1 MSFINPIFLFATS
14 AALLPILYHLIRKIR
29 ARKVKFSS
37 LLFLIATPKALI
49 KKRRLRDLLLLII
62 RACILGFLALS
73 FARPFIP
80 REKIPLVSQISDKS
94 VVILLDN
101 SYSMQYGN
109 LFERAQKEAVKV
121 IDNAGIAD
129 ECAVVVFSDKPQQVS
144 ELSNNFVLHKNIV
157 MNTVTVSNH
166 TTDLYKPLRL
176 AEEIL
181 KDARHQERC
190 IVLISDFQSNGW
202 SSQFENWNI
211 EQNITFIPKK
221 IAEEKVTNFYINK
234 FTHNQKR
241 IGEATAVQYRLQIS
255 TQGSVPEQVKE
266 VSLWVNG
273 REVDKKMMGTVQSHQ
288 VFFQQTNLREGSY
301 QGYVM
306 LNKDNLIV
314 DNFNYFSF
322 LIEKRPS
329 ILCIDSA
336 PKSLQSNAFFLKNC
350 FSMGEQTLYDF
361 SAGGNERL
369 TPDILKNNDVVFL
382 TNVSSLTSQQVILLK
397 EFVEKGGGI
406 IISFGGQTNLK
417 QFSRN
422 LSELGI
428 GSLNEKVAARTL
440 QSSDAIIGEVDLK
453 HPIFSVFAQSGTGDI
468 SRPRFREYMK
478 VIPDT
483 NAVVIG
489 KYDTNDAFM
498 IERIFGK
505 GKILVF
511 TSTLNTEWG
520 DFPVNEIY
528 LPFVYQLVKYILSS
542 SEMKNTFLVGD
553 PVSLY
558 GRPGD
563 EWEVKTPDEKFFKVT
578 MDKSGT
584 GYFRETEIP
593 GNYKAAHGNAQR
605 YFSVNVETLES
616 DLTSKDEAEVY
627 TAVAGQKNQA
637 ETRMKLAN
645 FRNIAEEEKDQKLW
659 RYILLF
665 IIMLF
670 LFETFFANRKVDTK
684 FRQNQK

>member
-1 MSFINPIFLFATS
+1 MSFINPTFLFAVG

-37 LLFLIATPKALI
+37 LLFLKATPKALI
-49 KKRRLRDLLLLII
+49 KRRKLRDLILLVI

-80 REKIPLVSQISDKS
+80 QEKIPLISQIQDKS

-109 LFERAQKEAVKV
+109 HFKRAKEEAVKI
-121 IDNAGIAD
+121 IDNAGNDD
-129 ECAVVVFSDKPQQVS
+129 EFAVVVFSDKPQQVS
-144 ELSNNFVLHKNIV
+144 ELSNNIALHKNIL
-157 MNTVTVSNH
+157 MNAVTVSNR
-166 TTDLYKPLRL
+166 TTDLYNPLKI

-181 KDARHQERC
+181 KDAKHRERR

-211 EQNITFIPKK
+211 EHNITFIPIK
-221 IAEEKVTNFYINK
+221 IAEGKVTNAYINK
-234 FTHNQKR
+234 FSLKQKR
-241 IGEATAVQYRLQIS
+241 IGEAIVVQFGLQIS
-255 TQGSVPEQVKE
+255 MQGIIPDQAKE
-266 VSLWVNG
+266 VSLWLNG
-273 REVDKKMMGTVQSHQ
+273 REIDKKKVESSQSHQ
-288 VFFQQTNLREGSY
+288 VFFQQMNLREGNY

-306 LNKDNLIV
+306 LNEDNLSI

-322 LIEKRPS
+322 TVEKRPS
-329 ILCIDSA
+329 IFCIDGS
-336 PKSLQSNAFFLKNC
+336 PKSLQSNAFFLEKC
-350 FSMGEQTLYDF
+350 FSMGEQSLYDF
-361 SAGGNERL
+361 SVGGIGRL
-369 TPDILKNNDVVFL
+369 TPNLLKNCNVVFL
-382 TNVSSLTSQQVILLK
+382 TNESSLTNQQVTLLK

-406 IISFGGQTNLK
+406 IISFGEQTNLK

-422 LSELGI
+422 LSDLGI
-428 GSLNEKVAARTL
+428 GSLDDKVSVRTL
-440 QSSDAIIGEVDLK
+440 RSSNGIIGEIDFK
-453 HPIFSVFAQSGTGDI
+453 HPIFSVFAKSGTGDI
-468 SRPRFREYMK
+468 SRPRFREYIK

-489 KYDTNDAFM
+489 KYDTDDAFM

-528 LPFVYQLVKYILSS
+528 LPFLYQLVKYILFS
-542 SEMKNTFLVGD
+542 SEMKNTFAVGEF
-553 PVSLY
+553 VSLN
-558 GRPGD
+558 GRSGG
-563 EWEVKTPDEKFFKVT
+563 EWEVNTPGKKIFKVT
-578 MDKSGT
+578 MDETGT
-584 GYFRETEIP
+584 GYFHETEVP
-593 GNYKAAHGNAQR
+593 GNYMAAHSNEQR
-605 YFSVNVETLES
+605 YFSVNVETRES
-616 DLTSKDEAEVY
+616 DLTSKDEVEVY
-627 TAVAGQKNQA
+627 TAVAGSINQA
-637 ETRMKLAN
+637 KNEMKIENLGN
-645 FRNIAEEEKDQKLW
+645 TVAEEKKQKLW

-670 LFETFFANRKVDTK
+670 LFETFFANRKVDAK
-684 FRQNQK
+684 FGQ